1 MHYFSFFFYGFYQYC
16 LSAEPEST
24 NNSAENTNR
33 TMNDLESDSI
43 LPDDKDATSRKVI
56 TTGRSNDLDDN
67 ASTPAIIDSTSDNTR
82 QGPRRSISESAL
94 KDHHDTFEQTSTLPI
109 QQDENSTNEEE
120 TTTDLQDV
128 DPDREIAD
136 VSRRSSSSKSPLNRP
151 QAPTKSPVQLEP
163 SSSDEKPES
172 RATSSSE
179 QSKLIKQGEKLQI
192 PTNDIDTKSNNSPPP
207 SPITKNL
214 ITANPILANHSRQAS
229 QSSTNKQ
236 KSKTNS
242 AASRKSKTPSENSK
256 QQQRQS
262 PYQTEKNK
270 SHTSAASSRTA
281 TPTNDNLIKQA
292 NVPAL
297 QTTTDDETQ
306 ASRPQSPNV
315 EQIAERNQPSS
326 KSQKQIQE
334 ERRANSVE
342 SFNRIRLVD
351 DKSLDSVE
359 GTNTEEPEQT
369 KSRRI
374 KSKKKDAESN
384 TDLYNSNRN
393 QQQQQQGKFL
403 LSFSVSRD

>member
-1 MHYFSFFFYGFYQYC
+1 M
-16 LSAEPEST
+16 
-24 NNSAENTNR
+24 
-33 TMNDLESDSI
+33 
-43 LPDDKDATSRKVI
+43 K
-56 TTGRSNDLDDN
+56 
-67 ASTPAIIDSTSDNTR
+67 
-82 QGPRRSISESAL
+82 
-94 KDHHDTFEQTSTLPI
+94 
-109 QQDENSTNEEE
+109 
-120 TTTDLQDV
+120 
-128 DPDREIAD
+128 
-136 VSRRSSSSKSPLNRP
+136 
-151 QAPTKSPVQLEP
+151 
-163 SSSDEKPES
+163 
-172 RATSSSE
+172 
-179 QSKLIKQGEKLQI
+179 
-192 PTNDIDTKSNNSPPP
+192 
-207 SPITKNL
+207 
-214 ITANPILANHSRQAS
+214 
-229 QSSTNKQ
+229 
-236 KSKTNS
+236 
-242 AASRKSKTPSENSK
+242 NSK

-359 GTNTEEPEQT
+359 GTNTEESEQT